1 MKFLRK
7 WLKPNPKQQSSANES
22 EQAPVSVRARS
33 EEETEGEHSDDSS
46 FHCSW
51 ADQAD
56 SSVFDTGSLRIE
68 KSEGKN
74 AVSQKPPDL
83 EGDSSCNVEEDTGFD
98 PYNTGRFDTKK
109 T

>member
-7 WLKPNPKQQSSANES
+7 WQKPNPKQQSSANES

-33 EEETEGEHSDDSS
+33 ETDGEHSDDSS

-56 SSVFDTGSLRIE
+56 SSVFDTGSLKIE
-68 KSEGKN
+68 KSEDQN
-74 AVSQKPPDL
+74 AVSRKTPDL
-83 EGDSSCNVEEDTGFD
+83 DGDLSCNAEEDTGFD

-109 T
+109 TK